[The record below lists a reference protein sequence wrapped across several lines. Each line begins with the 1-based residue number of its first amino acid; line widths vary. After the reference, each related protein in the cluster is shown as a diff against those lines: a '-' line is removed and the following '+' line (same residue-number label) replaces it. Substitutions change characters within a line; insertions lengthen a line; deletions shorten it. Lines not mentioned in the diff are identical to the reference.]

1 MSTRTGTSFFHVDGH
16 RRHFGRSTGTLTN
29 FTLSYFP
36 CPTYF
41 LASRSDI
48 LACRQAHLLFFTILS
63 VQPTFWHCGGIILAC
78 RRGHFGMSTGTFTI
92 LGFTIPP
99 CPPIVWHRRA
109 SFWHV
114 DGAHLLFYTLLFSLS
129 NQYFGIAGPRR
140 RAHVL
145 FRTLLL
151 FPASLLFG
159 IAGRHFACRRGDF
172 GMSTGTFTISYY
184 TLYYIPLSN
193 QLVGIAGRH
202 FGMSTGS
209 FWHVDGHIYYFTLCS
224 SPWPTNFLASQGII
238 LACRRAHLLF
248 YILLFPFPTYF
259 FALRGVILACRRA
272 HLLSYSLLSPFP
284 TYLLASRGVVFGTP
298 SCRSC

>member
-1 MSTRTGTSFFHVDGH
+1 M
-16 RRHFGRSTGTLTN
+16 STGTGVILAGRRVH
-29 FTLSYFP
+29 LLILHFP
-36 CPTYF
+36 IFPVQPTF

-63 VQPTFWHCGGIILAC
+63 VQPAFWHRGGIILAC

-114 DGAHLLFYTLLFSLS
+114 DGHTYYFTLYYSPCPTNILASRGLVDGHMCYFALYYSSLPA
-129 NQYFGIAGPRR
+129 YF
-140 RAHVL
+140 L
-145 FRTLLL
+145 
-151 FPASLLFG
+151 ASRGVIL
-159 IAGRHFACRRGDF
+159 ACRRGDF

-259 FALRGVILACRRA
+259 FCIAGRHFGMSTGTFITLFFTIPLSNVPFGIPGRRFWDTF
-272 HLLSYSLLSPFP
+272 LP
-284 TYLLASRGVVFGTP
+284 
-298 SCRSC
+298 